1 MPKAF
6 ITPWDKRT
14 GAELY
19 NEQFLT
25 RVFDSVTD
33 PFAIYDRDLHIIK
46 ANKAF
51 MNIFQI
57 SDKEFVGRFCYEIF
71 YKRTQVCEHCHVQE
85 VFRTGEP
92 NMVEKLI
99 SLPDGR
105 NCIWEVH
112 SFPVKD
118 PNGRTI

>member
-14 GAELY
+14 GVELY
-19 NEQFLT
+19 DEQFLT

-57 SDKEFVGRFCYEIF
+57 SDQEFVGRFCYEIF
-71 YKRTQVCEHCHVQE
+71 YSAPRFANTVTFKRSFAPVNQTWWKNLFHY
-85 VFRTGEP
+85 R
-92 NMVEKLI
+92 M
-99 SLPDGR
+99 DGTA
-105 NCIWEVH
+105 
-112 SFPVKD
+112 F
-118 PNGRTI
+118 GRFTLTP